1 MGWIIAGAVLILILL
16 ITLCRVTVIFS
27 YNENVFLNISFLGI
41 TLVQIPAE
49 KKSPKKPKKKKP
61 KKPEKADEQDKET
74 EQKKKPKPALS
85 DILELVKLG
94 LDSLGKPLK
103 KILKRTE
110 FSHIGVDVICGGED
124 AAKAAINYGA
134 ANIVLGNA
142 LSLIDTFFTL
152 KTPDDL
158 HIGVDFYRE
167 KTAAKIYFEVRLT
180 AAAALAFA
188 FTLLGRAVRYYLTH
202 KEARD
207 AVKSFTG

>member
-16 ITLCRVTVIFS
+16 VTLFRVTVIFN
-27 YNENVFLNISFLGI
+27 YNENVFLDISFLGI
-41 TLVQIPAE
+41 TLFHIPKV
-49 KKSPKKPKKKKP
+49 KKSSKKPKKKK
-61 KKPEKADEQDKET
+61 KKPEKADEQDKKD
-74 EQKKKPKPALS
+74 EQKKKPKPSLS

-188 FTLLGRAVRYYLTH
+188 FTLLGRAIRYYLTH